1 MNNWPRCEK
10 ERRKATPITKRFIGI
25 LLATSFLS
33 ACAVGPNYRKPVV
46 QVPTSYRGA
55 TPGPEVQAQA
65 ASYADLPWW
74 QVFQDSVLQE
84 LIRTALKQNYDLQLA
99 TERINA
105 ARAQLT
111 VTRSDQFPQ
120 VNASGVATD
129 GKFFS
134 GGFPAK
140 TRYGTYAADAVFQ
153 LDLFGQLR
161 RATEAAR
168 AQLLSTEYAQ
178 KTEILTL
185 VSDVATDYFALLA
198 LDLQLQI
205 TRDTVKTQ
213 QDAVKLT
220 KLRLEHGVPTKL
232 DVLQAQQVLDTANA
246 QIPDLERQIGQLED
260 ALSILLGDYPH
271 GVSRGHPLVEQ
282 PIPPEVPAGLSSSLL
297 ARRPDIFE
305 AEQNLIAANAEI
317 GVAKAAFF
325 PQISLTGS
333 GGGAAGRTTVFS
345 TLINSNVGTWSYGA
359 QLTQPIFEA
368 EQNLIAA
375 NAEIGVAKA
384 AFFPQISL
392 TGSGGGAAGRTTVFS
407 TLINSNV
414 GTWSYGAQLTQPI
427 FEAGRLRGNLRVAQ
441 SQERQQLIAYK
452 QAIQGA
458 FRDVSDALIGYEKY
472 HKVRVE
478 QEITV
483 KDLQDTVDT
492 SLMRYRGGIA
502 TYLEVLDGQRSLFSA
517 ELTLAQARGN
527 EYQSLVQLYKALGGG
542 WQH

>member
-33 ACAVGPNYRKPVV
+33 ACAVGPNYHKPVV

-153 LDLFGQLR
+153 LDLFGRLR

-168 AQLLSTEYAQ
+168 AQLLYTQYAQ

-185 VSDVATDYFALLA
+185 VSDVASDYFSLLA

-205 TRDTVKTQ
+205 ARDTVKTQ
-213 QDAVKLT
+213 EDAVKLT
-220 KLRLEHGVPTKL
+220 KFRLEHGVATRL

-246 QIPDLERQIGQLED
+246 QIPDLERQIGLEED

-271 GVSRGHPLVEQ
+271 GVARGRPLVEQ
-282 PIPPEVPAGLSSSLL
+282 PLPPEVPAGLTSSLL
-297 ARRPDIFE
+297 ARRPDIFQ
-305 AEQNLIAANAEI
+305 AEQNLIAANAQI

-325 PQISLTGS
+325 PQINFTGT
-333 GGGAAGRTTVFS
+333 GGGAAGRTTVFTS
-345 TLINSNVGTWSYGA
+345 LLDANIGTW
-359 QLTQPIFEA
+359 
-368 EQNLIAA
+368 
-375 NAEIGVAKA
+375 GVAGSA
-384 AFFPQISL
+384 A
-392 TGSGGGAAGRTTVFS
+392 TRSGEV
-407 TLINSNV
+407 
-414 GTWSYGAQLTQPI
+414 
-427 FEAGRLRGNLRVAQ
+427 NL
-441 SQERQQLIAYK
+441 
-452 QAIQGA
+452 
-458 FRDVSDALIGYEKY
+458 
-472 HKVRVE
+472 
-478 QEITV
+478 
-483 KDLQDTVDT
+483 
-492 SLMRYRGGIA
+492 
-502 TYLEVLDGQRSLFSA
+502 
-517 ELTLAQARGN
+517 
-527 EYQSLVQLYKALGGG
+527 
-542 WQH
+542 